1 MERSVRL
8 VGRACASVALGL
20 FSSFSFAQQCY
31 PTHCV
36 GTVEEIYSHVEAGGL
51 TYVKIA
57 GDVSKLN
64 CTPVSGS
71 HLTLPGDKP
80 GSKGLMAMLLA
91 AQASGRTIGL
101 RIADGSV
108 GCIVVYATLGK

>member
-1 MERSVRL
+1 MERPVRL
-8 VGRACASVALGL
+8 VRSVAASFALGL
-20 FSSFSFAQQCY
+20 LSSISFAQQCY

-36 GTVEEIYSHVEAGGL
+36 GTVDEIYSHVESGGL

-64 CTPVSGS
+64 CTPVSGT

-108 GCIVVYATLGK
+108 GCTVVYATLGK